1 MLRQHFCWVELLGCI
16 FSGAEPG
23 YGLPDFGILDFVQ
36 FAVCAVG
43 ICAGA
48 GYAQPGGGSVTA
60 AQISFCSPV
69 RCLLRVDSVLVV
81 SGHVCRL
88 CAALPGG
95 CGHLDP
101 GLRALGGSSAS
112 LASNLAALLCYFLLG
127 CAALAVGE
135 FCSSLTENQDVLQW
149 SAALAFCLLAYLMPG
164 LRSMFS
170 AGSAAALVVLCGAGG
185 ALFSLGVGLPSK
197 SLLAGCIGFA
207 VLCLGLSALFWFRS
221 AWLIEAFSAVLEALC
236 LFVPFESFVNGVFS
250 VPSVVYYLTVSALF
264 LFFSSGAG
272 AGPAPLELREEASV
286 YEKTTSAQKGRGQL
300 QPGAALALAVPI
312 NWWCGVLS

>member
-1 MLRQHFCWVELLGCI
+1 MTTIFKREIGSYFHGMIGYVLTAFLLGGYRAV
-16 FSGAEPG
+16 FFGAEPG
-23 YGLPDFGILDFVQ
+23 VRSAGLWVLYFVQ

-48 GYAQPGGGSVTA
+48 GYAQPGGGASQPHRSASAHQSGVSVGDRTG
-60 AQISFCSPV
+60 QI
-69 RCLLRVDSVLVV
+69 

-95 CGHLDP
+95 CGHDP
-101 GLRALGGSSAS
+101 GPAGTGWFQ
-112 LASNLAALLCYFLLG
+112 CVPGIQFG
-127 CAALAVGE
+127 CAAVLFSFGLCGVGGRGVL
-135 FCSSLTENQDVLQW
+135 FQPDRKSDHCSGRLLW
-149 SAALAFCLLAYLMPG
+149 RSAAGLPDAG

-170 AGSAAALVVLCGAGG
+170 AGSAAALVVFAGLA
-185 ALFSLGVGLPSK
+185 ALFSLGVGLRSK
-197 SLLAGCIGFA
+197 SLLAGCISFA

-264 LFFSSGAG
+264 LFFTVQV
-272 AGPAPLELREEASV
+272 LDRRRWTE
-286 YEKTTSAQKGRGQL
+286 RG
-300 QPGAALALAVPI
+300 
-312 NWWCGVLS
+312 GVCI